1 MIAGMIGTCGANSHG
16 IVVLKQ
22 ILIEVFAYRGC
33 IGCSAALEAVGFAV
47 NGAAEVRG

>member
-1 MIAGMIGTCGANSHG
+1 MIAGMIGTCGANPHG

-22 ILIEVFAYRGC
+22 ILIEVSAYRVCLGS
-33 IGCSAALEAVGFAV
+33 SAALEAVSFAV